1 MKNSIPQKENNLD
14 YLYIE
19 DESYLDSAEFIE
31 YRQLVNKEV
40 RRSGIFGVTIG
51 GLKRALKAK
60 FIERWTMDA
69 LGGMDEL
76 GAMPTRYR
84 LPELAPVKVYTR
96 REMQLKWNLGP
107 LVPRAERF

>member
-40 RRSGIFGVTIG
+40 RRSGI
-51 GLKRALKAK
+51 
-60 FIERWTMDA
+60 
-69 LGGMDEL
+69 
-76 GAMPTRYR
+76 
-84 LPELAPVKVYTR
+84 
-96 REMQLKWNLGP
+96 
-107 LVPRAERF
+107 